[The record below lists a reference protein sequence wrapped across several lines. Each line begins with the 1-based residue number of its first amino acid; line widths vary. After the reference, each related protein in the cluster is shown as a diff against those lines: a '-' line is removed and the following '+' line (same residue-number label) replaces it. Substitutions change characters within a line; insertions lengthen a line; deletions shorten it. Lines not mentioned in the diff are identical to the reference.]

1 MGGRRG
7 GGGSGVTA
15 PDRAAAEAAF
25 VRKLNEIFYDVEA
38 EQYDERHPEVVE
50 GDADWWRARGAEL
63 LPELRAE
70 VGGGAGLRIL
80 DVGCGT
86 GFIPGVLADLLAP
99 GDLLVGLDQS
109 AGMLARA
116 RAKVG
121 GDGRCRLVRGDA
133 AGLPLR
139 PGSVD
144 LVTVNSFL
152 HHVCDYRA
160 VLREIDR
167 VLRPGGYLVL
177 AHEPDRDFFR
187 SPVVRMAGAAWKLAG
202 LGMRL
207 PAELCDEINARLRA
221 AELAPAAVAPE
232 EILRLV
238 EYHSPVEQGAVR
250 IDPGK
255 GFRPAELF
263 ADDLRGYG
271 VLELSRYSTF
281 YHRPLL
287 ARHRWLMR
295 VAKGAASV
303 LKGKGNLFS
312 AVLRKGPA

>member
-1 MGGRRG
+1 LQ
-7 GGGSGVTA
+7 A
-15 PDRAAAEAAF
+15 
-25 VRKLNEIFYDVEA
+25 
-38 EQYDERHPEVVE
+38 
-50 GDADWWRARGAEL
+50 
-63 LPELRAE
+63 LRAE
-70 VGGGAGLRIL
+70 SGGGPGLRIL

-86 GFIPGVLADLLAP
+86 GFIPGVLLDLLAP
-99 GDLLVGLDQS
+99 GDMLVGLDQS

-121 GDGRCRLVRGDA
+121 GEGRCRLVRGDA
-133 AGLPLR
+133 AGLQFR
-139 PGSVD
+139 TGSFD

-152 HHVCDYRA
+152 HHVYDYRA

-177 AHEPDRDFFR
+177 AHEPNRDFFR
-187 SPVVRMAGAAWKLAG
+187 SPMVRMAGAAWKLAG

-207 PAELCDEINARLRA
+207 PADLCDEINARLRA
-221 AELAPAAVAPE
+221 AALAPAAVAPD

-250 IDPGK
+250 IDPDK
-255 GFRPAELF
+255 GFRPADLF
-263 ADDLRGYG
+263 ADELRGYG
-271 VLELSRYSTF
+271 VVELNAYSTF

-287 ARHRWLMR
+287 ARHPWLMR
-295 VAKGAASV
+295 VAKRAATV